1 MPRRRLGL
9 RVSNS
14 SAGRLG
20 QASQSML
27 QRSLSNSFSEQ
38 SEKRS
43 AGCWDRCQDTGF
55 LLGRSKLGVEVGRE
69 AARGGKGRKKKAG
82 RKGGNGT
89 GEESKGKEK
98 VGKEKGREGG
108 ARRRA
113 GRGRQRPQC
122 GPRSPRS
129 DAPALQPVGPAIPAG
144 ASGEGAREPR
154 AGLGW
159 EEKEGAGEEKGR
171 KHRAREVL
179 LTPPWEVGWGGVAWG
194 AGRLPPAPPAPGGPA
209 PHPAAAR

>member
-20 QASQSML
+20 QASQSMR

-69 AARGGKGRKKKAG
+69 AARGGVREERKRRG
-82 RKGGNGT
+82 EKGGMVRGRRVRGRRKLGKRKEERVEP
-89 GEESKGKEK
+89 GE
-98 VGKEKGREGG
+98 
-108 ARRRA
+108 
-113 GRGRQRPQC
+113 GRGEGDEGRN
-122 GPRSPRS
+122 
-129 DAPALQPVGPAIPAG
+129 AAG
-144 ASGEGAREPR
+144 ALRAPMRPR
-154 AGLGW
+154 CSRW
-159 EEKEGAGEEKGR
+159 DPPSPQGR
-171 KHRAREVL
+171 LERGRGSRGQ
-179 LTPPWEVGWGGVAWG
+179 GWGGRRRKEL
-194 AGRLPPAPPAPGGPA
+194 GRKRGGSTGPG
-209 PHPAAAR
+209 RFY